1 VIVLVVVALTTGG
14 AVVISAAGSVRHA
27 IRCTSHRCHCS
38 VPVRWFSGRPM
49 NGEAVSDAGL
59 FRRGTPLNKGRHN
72 GRFHCRPGWQRRAWR
87 TGPVVALMAVLAG
100 LVTAPAVTLAVIT
113 AVFLAAAGLA
123 GWRLWVTC
131 RRWRH
136 HRTYVRP
143 LHRRIAPEIGVP
155 VSVRGAAYLEIPE
168 HRHSAIVHLPEDF
181 DPAPKALEAVQRHVT
196 QTLALEAPDV
206 KTHLAGRDRQITFT
220 QSKPPPGKVPL
231 ADIRQAIAATGP
243 DDLVIGIGKKDVPV
257 DVSLNSDSPHL
268 GISAGSGA
276 GKSVTA
282 RLIAAQ
288 VLYKG
293 GIVLVLD
300 FKLISHHWARGLP
313 NVAYAAR
320 PAEIHTA
327 ACWLAEE
334 ITRRN
339 EVAMAGADIEGEVHA
354 NVGPRIL
361 VVAEEL
367 NATMGRLKAHWR
379 EIREKGDPA
388 TSPAIAAIEEG
399 LATGRQARVNFLLI
413 GQRLSAKATGSGS
426 NADARENIGAIIM
439 ARYTKRTVEMLA
451 PDRAIPAA
459 SSHVGRVQVV
469 TATAVRETQ
478 VGFLTGREARAF
490 ATAGTVGLPR
500 ADMPFVTSAGP
511 VSGAVTD
518 PAADGVVN
526 VSNPSSGDVLTAVR
540 GMPAA
545 PVTAGPGPVPVSL
558 TEAVAAGLVRGT
570 KRALQMDRWRDPA
583 FPAPVGYRGQA
594 QLFDAAELAA
604 YDTRKRGERVA

>member
-1 VIVLVVVALTTGG
+1 
-14 AVVISAAGSVRHA
+14 
-27 IRCTSHRCHCS
+27 
-38 VPVRWFSGRPM
+38 M
-49 NGEAVSDAGL
+49 N
-59 FRRGTPLNKGRHN
+59 T
-72 GRFHCRPGWQRRAWR
+72 
-87 TGPVVALMAVLAG
+87 
-100 LVTAPAVTLAVIT
+100 
-113 AVFLAAAGLA
+113 
-123 GWRLWVTC
+123 
-131 RRWRH
+131 
-136 HRTYVRP
+136 
-143 LHRRIAPEIGVP
+143 
-155 VSVRGAAYLEIPE
+155 
-168 HRHSAIVHLPEDF
+168 
-181 DPAPKALEAVQRHVT
+181 
-196 QTLALEAPDV
+196 
-206 KTHLAGRDRQITFT
+206 
-220 QSKPPPGKVPL
+220 
-231 ADIRQAIAATGP
+231 
-243 DDLVIGIGKKDVPV
+243 
-257 DVSLNSDSPHL
+257 DSPHV

-282 RLIAAQ
+282 RLIATQ

-293 GIVLVLD
+293 GIVLFLD

-320 PAEIHTA
+320 PPEIHQA

-367 NATMGRLKAHWR
+367 NATMGRLKAYWR
-379 EIREKGDPA
+379 EVREKGDPA

-413 GQRLSAKATGSGS
+413 GQRLSAKATGSGN

-511 VSGAVTD
+511 VAGAITD
-518 PAADGVVN
+518 PAADGLET
-526 VSNPSSGDVLTAVR
+526 VSNPRSGQALTVC
-540 GMPAA
+540 GES
-545 PVTAGPGPVPVSL
+545 VTPVPVSL
-558 TEAVAAGLVRGT
+558 AEAVAAGIVRGT

-583 FPAPVGYRGQA
+583 FPQPVDHRGQA